1 MVQKSKYDRRTAEV
15 QTLMGKPPH
24 SLIIWGN
31 VLVLG
36 VITCFFLI
44 AHFINISRTV
54 TAGCRL
60 IQLNTGNDGKAI
72 FDLDSLA
79 PLNIEKGHCVFIFA
93 NGDLGTR
100 KEFPG
105 NIDSIYKGGRS
116 ARVEVIFPGESLV
129 NSRFAPPTGSFGDIQ
144 FELKPISF
152 LALLIRKTH

>member
-36 VITCFFLI
+36 VITCFFVI
-44 AHFINISRTV
+44 AHFIHISRTV
-54 TAGCRL
+54 TVGCRL
-60 IQLNTGNDGKAI
+60 TQVKTSNDGKAI

-79 PLNIEKGHCVFIFA
+79 PSNIEKGHFVFIFA
-93 NGDLGTR
+93 NGDLGTK

-105 NIDSIYKGGRS
+105 SIDSIYRGGRS
-116 ARVEVIFPGESLV
+116 SRVEVKFPGASLV
-129 NSRFAPPTGSFGDIQ
+129 NSRFAPPTGSVGDIQ

-152 LALLIRKTH
+152 LELLIKKTH